1 MVSSLVFT
9 GELCS
14 AKPSRFGRVGMKG
27 VVVVL
32 LCLSGYWYWRKPR
45 QCPCPPQGET
55 PGIPQAWAPTP
66 RTIWAFPTAASTG
79 TTPPQPGDFGMAFVL
94 PSLHLGV
101 FVLVSCP
108 TCLPLICSMPSAF
121 PPSPETT
128 LCLSLPECGRP
139 AQAPWASHSG
149 WVLLMSSCPASI
161 RSRSARGGCDSGGCP
176 PSSR

>member
-66 RTIWAFPTAASTG
+66 RTIWASLQR
-79 TTPPQPGDFGMAFVL
+79 PPQGPHL
-94 PSLHLGV
+94 PNQEILAWPLCFPVFILGSLCWSAAPLA
-101 FVLVSCP
+101 CP
-108 TCLPLICSMPSAF
+108 TFVPCHLLFHPLPRPHSVCP
-121 PPSPETT
+121 
-128 LCLSLPECGRP
+128 CLSVEGQPRP
-139 AQAPWASHSG
+139 PG
-149 WVLLMSSCPASI
+149 PATL
-161 RSRSARGGCDSGGCP
+161 GGCF
-176 PSSR
+176 